1 MYISI
6 DLPWCYLFTI
16 RYMKINGLF
25 KASIC
30 TFLTGLN
37 IFILRPIVNVII
49 DNKPFNLDPINFKIW
64 NNEYI
69 NGNITMI
76 VFAVCTFVSM
86 FLLSEELL
94 SKLRQR
100 IIYDS

>member
-1 MYISI
+1 MGSEM
-6 DLPWCYLFTI
+6 CI
-16 RYMKINGLF
+16 RD
-25 KASIC
+25 S
-30 TFLTGLN
+30 
-37 IFILRPIVNVII
+37 VII

-86 FLLSEELL
+86 FFVIGG
-94 SKLRQR
+94 
-100 IIYDS
+100 IIKQVKAKDNI